1 VKFLDAPDGEFEVNV
16 NGHSWGADKDVLDA
30 IRHIHSEPGHH
41 SHPEHEIF
49 VDVQG
54 KRDKLE
60 LVFARDS
67 RNANEYWVFWMKE
80 AGKESRREIARVDTA
95 VLARE

>member
-1 VKFLDAPDGEFEVNV
+1 MAPKTQWDRQKPVMLPIILIVAGMALLFAYFDVQATRARRSIVKFLDAPDGEFEVNV

-49 VDVQG
+49 VDV
-54 KRDKLE
+54 
-60 LVFARDS
+60 
-67 RNANEYWVFWMKE
+67 
-80 AGKESRREIARVDTA
+80 
-95 VLARE
+95 